1 MKVRVILFAIHREK
15 LGQGEVEMELPAGA
29 SVSDLLKGMTNRF
42 PEFGDLKDGLMVAVN
57 TEYVDSQ
64 SVLNNGDEV
73 ALIPTVSGGNDD
85 RDKDNKR

>member
-15 LGQGEVEMELPAGA
+15 LGQGQVDMELPLGA
-29 SVSDLLKGMTNRF
+29 TVADLLNGMASRF
-42 PEFGDLKDGLMVAVN
+42 PEFVDLKDGLMVAVN

-73 ALIPTVSGGNDD
+73 ALIPPVSGGNDD
-85 RDKDNKR
+85 RYKDN

>member
-15 LGQGEVEMELPAGA
+15 LGQGQVDMELPLGA
-29 SVSDLLKGMTNRF
+29 TVADLLNGMTSRF
-42 PEFGDLKDGLMVAVN
+42 PEFSDLKDGLMVAVN

-73 ALIPTVSGGNDD
+73 ALIPPVSGGNDD
-85 RDKDNKR
+85 RYKDN